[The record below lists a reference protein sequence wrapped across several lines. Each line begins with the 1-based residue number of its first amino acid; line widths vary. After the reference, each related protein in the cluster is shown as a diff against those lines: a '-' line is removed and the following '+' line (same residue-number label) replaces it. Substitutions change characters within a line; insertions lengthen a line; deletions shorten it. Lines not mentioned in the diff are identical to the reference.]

1 MKKTAIHITFLFV
14 LLGGTLSALSP
25 QLQYGDA
32 ASDARRDADR
42 RRRQQEATRKD
53 EERRR
58 IRNEEEKNQEQRLNP
73 DRIFI
78 TSLE

>member
-1 MKKTAIHITFLFV
+1 MKKTLLHITFLLV
-14 LLGGTLSALSP
+14 LLGGTISALSP
-25 QLQYGDA
+25 QLQYGDT

-42 RRRQQEATRKD
+42 RRRQQEANRKD

-58 IRNEEEKNQEQRLNP
+58 IRSEEQKNQEQRLNP